1 MENLMEITWNIT
13 EQEADYI
20 MKLIMAR
27 PYGEVAGLV
36 QKLVNQA
43 NSKPEKKPFGP
54 NPDGTYNVVDE

>member
-1 MENLMEITWNIT
+1 MENIMEITWVIT

-20 MKLIMAR
+20 MKLIMTR

-43 NSKPEKKPFGP
+43 NEKPEVHIVG
-54 NPDGTYNVVDE
+54 E

>member
-1 MENLMEITWNIT
+1 MEITWNIT

-43 NSKPEKKPFGP
+43 NSKPDAHIIGE
-54 NPDGTYNVVDE
+54 